1 MAPPPKPRTAAFSD
15 AQIVAGFWLIAATV
29 HARSLEIDDRAGDPE
44 LEDALEGL
52 VGAHGLKREHVL
64 EAIPKII
71 AARRAAAR
79 KELPPVPAAK
89 YDLARAAILRQ
100 RGAASSKG
108 ALLWPT
114 ASRTIAVRVGG
125 GNWNDA
131 LIALGLPAGGRGRA
145 QGSGRFNTEAMA
157 AVLGEYTAWCR
168 GEGMAPTFGGYGAW
182 SAARRA
188 EGRVDV
194 PSAATVRQRC
204 GTWSAA
210 LRLVDGSAA
219 SGDGRAGASSSQE

>member
-1 MAPPPKPRTAAFSD
+1 MSPPPKPRTAAFSD

-44 LEDALEGL
+44 LEEALEAL
-52 VGAHGLKREHVL
+52 VGAHGLEREHIR

-79 KELPPVPAAK
+79 GELPPVSAAK
-89 YDLARAAILRQ
+89 CDLARAAIIRL
-100 RGAASSKG
+100 RGAESSKG

-145 QGSGRFNTEAMA
+145 QGSGRFNAEVMA
-157 AVLGEYTAWCR
+157 GVLGEYAAWCR
-168 GEGMAPTFGGYGAW
+168 GEGKAPTFGGYRAW
-182 SAARRA
+182 SEARRA
-188 EGRVDV
+188 EGRDDV
-194 PSAATVRQRC
+194 PSAATIRQRC

-210 LRLVDGSAA
+210 LELVGGALE
-219 SGDGRAGASSSQE
+219 SGADAGGASSSRV